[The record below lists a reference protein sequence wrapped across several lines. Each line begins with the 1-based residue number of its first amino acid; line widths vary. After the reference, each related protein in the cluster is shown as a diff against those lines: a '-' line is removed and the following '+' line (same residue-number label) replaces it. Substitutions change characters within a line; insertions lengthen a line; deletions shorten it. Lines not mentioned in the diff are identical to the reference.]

1 MSQQNDKPNILVIMA
16 DQLTPFLLGAYGHP
30 NIKTPNIDKLAD
42 EGTCFDATYTASP
55 ICVPARAGFMT
66 GRYTSRIDCND
77 NGDAFPS
84 LTPTFAHYL
93 TNAGYETTLSGKM
106 HFVGPDQLHG
116 FKRRLTTDV
125 YPSGYDWSYDPI
137 EDGDELAFNF
147 HKQYLAEN
155 CGPGWV
161 LELQFDEEVQYRSLE
176 YLRSKPEQPFAHV
189 VSFTSPHPPL
199 IAPKKFWDMYEGVE
213 IDLPHY
219 PDNLKESY
227 SAMDHAL
234 SRWHGTDRHG
244 DSLFT
249 EENLRY
255 IRRGYYALI
264 SYFDSKVGELLDVL
278 EEQGLRENTAII
290 LTADHGDMMGEK
302 QMIQKRS
309 FYEWSSR
316 IPLIASIPGV
326 SPSDVAI
333 NQPASL
339 IDIAPTLLDIAGV
352 DQETR
357 TKMEGRSL
365 MPLLQ
370 GESQPNRDA
379 ISEYHAEGVF
389 RACIMLRN
397 QRYKYVFIEDAEPQL
412 FDLVDDPGEW
422 INLATNPEFKAIENE
437 FRKTINSRFDVKNI
451 SPNIESKLR
460 KKKIINAAMHAN
472 NLGWDYQPFFD
483 AAQQYVRAD
492 AEKKYV
498 RT

>member
-1 MSQQNDKPNILVIMA
+1 MPSHTDKPNILVIMA
-16 DQLTPFLLGAYGHP
+16 DQLTPFLLGAYGHAH
-30 NIKTPNIDKLAD
+30 IKTPNIDKLAKQ
-42 EGTCFDATYTASP
+42 GTSFNAAYTASP

-66 GRYTSRIDCND
+66 GRYTSRLGCND
-77 NGDAFPS
+77 NGDSFPA

-116 FKRRLTTDV
+116 FRRRLTTDV

-137 EDGDELAFNF
+137 DDGDELAFNF

-161 LELQFDEEVQYRSLE
+161 LELQFDEETQYRSLE
-176 YLRSKPEQPFAHV
+176 YLRSKPSQPFAHV
-189 VSFTSPHPPL
+189 ASFTSPHPPL
-199 IAPKKFWDMYEGVE
+199 VAPKKFWDMYEGVD

-219 PDNLKESY
+219 PDNLRDEY

-234 SRWHGTDRHG
+234 SRWHGTDRHA

-264 SYFDSKVGELLDVL
+264 SYFDNKVGELMAVLD
-278 EEQGLRENTAII
+278 EQGLRDNTAII

-316 IPLIASIPGV
+316 IPLIVDIPGIAA
-326 SPSDVAI
+326 SNVAI
-333 NQPASL
+333 DTPVSL
-339 IDIAPTLLDIAGV
+339 IDIAPTLMDLAV
-352 DQETR
+352 VENETR
-357 TKMEGRSL
+357 TEMEGRSL
-365 MPLLQ
+365 LPLLQ
-370 GESQPNRDA
+370 GEKQQDRDA
-379 ISEYHAEGVF
+379 MAEYHAEGVF

-397 QRYKYVFIEDAEPQL
+397 ERYKYVYIEDAQPQL
-412 FDLVDDPGEW
+412 FDLIEDPDEW
-422 INLATNPEFKAIENE
+422 QNLAGNPDHRTVESEL
-437 FRKTINSRFDVKNI
+437 RKTIENRFDIK
-451 SPNIESKLR
+451 SLSSNIEQKLHQ
-460 KKKIINAAMHAN
+460 KKIVNAAMHRN
-472 NLGWDYQPFFD
+472 NQAWDYQPFFD
-483 AAQQYVRAD
+483 AAQQYVRTD
-492 AEKKYV
+492 AEKKYI